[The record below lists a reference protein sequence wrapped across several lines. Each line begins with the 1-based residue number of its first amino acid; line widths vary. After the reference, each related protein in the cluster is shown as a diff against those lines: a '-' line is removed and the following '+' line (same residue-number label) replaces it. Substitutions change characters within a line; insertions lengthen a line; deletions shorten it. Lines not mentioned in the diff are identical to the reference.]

1 MAGKSDSQL
10 NDIYKQ
16 QYLKSIGKDDA
27 SKKRKR
33 EEALKHLDEW
43 IGETYNTP
51 DAERMFRFG
60 ESEWYQQFQKRH
72 QQLMRESH
80 TSGTPYTSLPPRE
93 ISQELEKA
101 AEKQVIEEVGTQEE
115 YATEYV
121 ENNLA
126 PRGLLGL
133 IVSIR
138 DLLE

>member
-1 MAGKSDSQL
+1 MAEKRDSQL

-33 EEALKHLDEW
+33 EEALEYLDEW
-43 IGETYNTP
+43 IAETHQTRR
-51 DAERMFRFG
+51 AEQMFRDG
-60 ESEWYQQFQKRH
+60 ESKWRQKFQEAH
-72 QQLMRESH
+72 QQLMRESY
-80 TSGTPYTSLPPRE
+80 TSGTP
-93 ISQELEKA
+93 SQGTQEA
-101 AEKQVIEEVGTQEE
+101 AEKQVIEEMGTQEE

-126 PRGLLGL
+126 PPGLLGL
-133 IVSIR
+133 IGAIR

>member
-1 MAGKSDSQL
+1 MAEKSNSQL

-33 EEALKHLDEW
+33 EEALKYIDEW
-43 IGETYNTP
+43 IEETYQSR
-51 DAERMFRFG
+51 DAENMFRFG
-60 ESEWYQQFQKRH
+60 ESEWRQQFQKRH

-80 TSGTPYTSLPPRE
+80 TSGTPYTSQDLKE
-93 ISQELEKA
+93 TTEKA

-115 YATEYV
+115 YAAEYV

-138 DLLE
+138 ELLE

>member
-33 EEALKHLDEW
+33 EEALEYLDEW
-43 IGETYNTP
+43 IAETHQTR
-51 DAERMFRFG
+51 DAERMFQNG
-60 ESEWYQQFQKRH
+60 EIEWRQKFQLTLQHVR
-72 QQLMRESH
+72 Q
-80 TSGTPYTSLPPRE
+80 E
-93 ISQELEKA
+93 IGKSATTYEEVKQA
-101 AEKQVIEEVGTQEE
+101 AEKQVIEEMGTQEE
-115 YATEYV
+115 YATVYV

-133 IVSIR
+133 IGAIR

>member
-1 MAGKSDSQL
+1 MAEKSDSQL

-33 EEALKHLDEW
+33 EEAREYIDEW
-43 IGETYNTP
+43 IEETYQSP
-51 DAERMFRFG
+51 QAEGMFRHG
-60 ESEWYQQFQKRH
+60 EREWYQEFQKRH

-80 TSGTPYTSLPPRE
+80 TSE
-93 ISQELEKA
+93 ISQELIKA
-101 AEKQVIEEVGTQEE
+101 AEKKVIEEVGTQEE

>member
-16 QYLKSIGKDDA
+16 QYLKSIGKDDV

-33 EEALKHLDEW
+33 EEALEYIDEW
-43 IGETYNTP
+43 IEETSKRHPGT
-51 DAERMFRFG
+51 ERIFRHG
-60 ESEWYQQFQKRH
+60 ESEWYQKLQKRH
-72 QQLMRESH
+72 QQLMRECH
-80 TSGTPYTSLPPRE
+80 TSGSPS
-93 ISQELEKA
+93 ELKKA

-115 YATEYV
+115 YATKYV
-121 ENNLA
+121 KNNLA

>member
-33 EEALKHLDEW
+33 EEALEYLDEW
-43 IGETYNTP
+43 IAETRQTR
-51 DAERMFRFG
+51 DAERMFRDG
-60 ESEWYQQFQKRH
+60 ENKWRQRIQEAHQK
-72 QQLMRESH
+72 LMRDPEM
-80 TSGTPYTSLPPRE
+80 PRE
-93 ISQELEKA
+93 HDVIKQT

-115 YATEYV
+115 YATVYV

>member
-1 MAGKSDSQL
+1 MAEKSDSQL

-33 EEALKHLDEW
+33 EEALEYIDEW
-43 IGETYNTP
+43 IEETYQSRE
-51 DAERMFRFG
+51 AERMFRFG
-60 ESEWYQQFQKRH
+60 KSEWYQKFQEKHLR
-72 QQLMRESH
+72 LMRDPEM
-80 TSGTPYTSLPPRE
+80 PRE
-93 ISQELEKA
+93 HDVIKQT

>member
-1 MAGKSDSQL
+1 MAEKSDSQL

-16 QYLKSIGKDDA
+16 QYLKSIGEDDA

-33 EEALKHLDEW
+33 EEALEYIDEW
-43 IGETYNTP
+43 IEETYQSRE
-51 DAERMFRFG
+51 AERMFHRG
-60 ESEWYQQFQKRH
+60 EIEWDQKVQEKHLR
-72 QQLMRESH
+72 LMRDPEM
-80 TSGTPYTSLPPRE
+80 PRE
-93 ISQELEKA
+93 HDVIKQT